1 MAQGTVGVNILSNVV
16 ELGGTNVG
24 AFGDIIA
31 VSPTPQVQLDFV
43 YGINSQTGFSA
54 VANGGVVDTNASRLR
69 LSTSTNA
76 AGDAAFES
84 LRSSRYRPGEGM
96 DARFTAAWE
105 GSAADSTQVVG
116 AGNVNDGYF
125 FGFDGITFGV
135 LLRKG
140 AADSWTAQS
149 AWNGDRCDG
158 TGASGFIWDKTKGNV
173 MMIRYPYL
181 GYGNIKFY
189 VQNPA
194 TSGWILCHTI
204 RYTNSSA
211 LVQVNNPSFPFFA
224 QNVNTGNTTDL
235 ISYVGSVYM
244 AVTGEQKYLGAQWAT
259 DNAKTVTT
267 ENVLFSIRNCTTY
280 NGVTNTGRIRLRS
293 ISAAYPN
300 NSNAY
305 AVVRLKKNS
314 TIGGAPSFATING
327 TTGDN
332 GVTITSGNSIV
343 SVDTAGTTVTGGA
356 YIWQGTM
363 CQAGNLYADL
373 SSFDIF
379 VSPGE
384 ILTVSGF
391 ASNSAS
397 VAAGLNWE
405 EDV

>member
-16 ELGGTNVG
+16 ELGGSNVG

-43 YGINSQTGFSA
+43 YGINSQTGVTT

-76 AGDAAFES
+76 AGNALFES
-84 LRSSRYRPGEGM
+84 SRISRYRPGEGM
-96 DARFTAAWE
+96 EARFTAAWK
-105 GSAADSTQVVG
+105 GSAADSTQIVG
-116 AGNVNDGYF
+116 AGDVNNGYF
-125 FGFDGITFGV
+125 FGFDGVTFG
-135 LLRKG
+135 LMIRKG
-140 AADSWTAQS
+140 GVDTWTAQS
-149 AWNGDRCDG
+149 AWNGDKCDG
-158 TGASGFIWDKTKGNV
+158 TGASGFIWDKTNGNV

-211 LVQVNNPSFPFFA
+211 LVQVDNPSFPFCA
-224 QNVNTGNTTDL
+224 NCVNTGNTTDL
-235 ISYVGSVYM
+235 VSYVGSVYM
-244 AVTGEQKYLGAQWAT
+244 AVTGEQKYLGAQWAA

-267 ENVLFSIRNCTTY
+267 ENVILSLQNCTSY
-280 NGVTNTGRIRLRS
+280 NGVTNTGRARLRS
-293 ISAAYPN
+293 ISATYPN

-305 AVVRLKKNS
+305 AVVRLKKGV
-314 TIGGAPSFATING
+314 TIGGTPSYTPINGSTADDGATI
-327 TTGDN
+327 TT
-332 GVTITSGNSIV
+332 GNSIV
-343 SVDTAGTTVTGGA
+343 SVDTAGTTITGGT

-363 CQAGNLYADL
+363 CDGGNLYADL
-373 SSFDIF
+373 TDFDIF
-379 VSPGE
+379 LSPGE

-391 ASNSAS
+391 ASGSAI
-397 VAAGLNWE
+397 VAAGVNWQ